1 MSYYLKCKKLDIET
15 GGTDVVLMNEK
26 EAELYGINP
35 GDKVSLIWSR
45 GKRLTVSVDLSEK
58 EVKHGEIGLF
68 EDIWKKRGIEED
80 DIAELILESRPLSIE
95 TLKKKM
101 LGKPASYE
109 EIYALIK
116 DIVDGRLGQIETTYY
131 AASGFVKQFSEQEL
145 YYVAKAMA
153 ETGEMF
159 NLGVKVADKH
169 SVGGLAGN
177 RITPIIVSIIASCGI
192 YIPKTS
198 SRAIT
203 SPAGTADTME
213 VLCPVSFS
221 ADEIKKIVRK
231 TRACLVWGGGLK
243 LAPADDKIIKVS
255 RPLAVES
262 YDKMIVSILA
272 KKVATGVDYLLI
284 DIPVGRSC
292 KVQKMK
298 DAVEIGEKF
307 IRLGKKFGMK
317 VRYIATL
324 AHEPLGRGIGPA
336 LEARDVLRVVQQHKF
351 RPLDL
356 ENKACKLAG
365 AILELKG
372 YCKAGNSFGIAKEQI
387 KNSQAWKKLN
397 QIIVAQGGKDTVNS
411 EEVMQEVERYEIH
424 AKRSG
429 KVCFVNNAAINEV
442 CMNLGAPVDKFAG
455 LHLHINYG
463 DRVNKGQKLYTAYA
477 SNKARMKLGVLAAAK
492 NEIFVIGN

>member
-1 MSYYLKCKKLDIET
+1 MSYYLKCKKLDITT
-15 GGTDVVLMNEK
+15 GGAEIILMNEK
-26 EAELYGINP
+26 EAELYGVNP
-35 GDKVSLIWSR
+35 GDKVSLIWSK
-45 GKRLTVSVDLSEK
+45 GKKLTATVDMSEK
-58 EVKHGEIGLF
+58 EVKHGEVGLF
-68 EDIWKKRGIEED
+68 EDIWKKHNIEED
-80 DIAELILESRPLSIE
+80 DIAEVILESRPLSIE

-101 LGKPASYE
+101 LGKPAAYE

-131 AASGFVKQFSEQEL
+131 AASGFVKEFSEEEL
-145 YYVAKAMA
+145 YFVAKAMA

-177 RITPIIVSIIASCGI
+177 RITPIIVSIVASCDI

-213 VLCPVSFS
+213 VLCPVSFPIE
-221 ADEIKKIVRK
+221 EIKKIVRK

-255 RPLAVES
+255 RPLAIES

-284 DIPVGRSC
+284 DIPVGRGC
-292 KVQKMK
+292 KVSKMK
-298 DAVEIGEKF
+298 QAVEIGEKF
-307 IRLGKKFGMK
+307 IRLGKRFGMK
-317 VRYIATL
+317 VKYVATL
-324 AHEPLGRGIGPA
+324 AREPLGRGIGPA
-336 LEARDVLRVVQQHKF
+336 LEARDVLRVLQQHKF

-365 AILELKG
+365 DILELKG
-372 YCKAGNSFGIAKEQI
+372 HCKEGKGFGIAKGQI
-387 KNSQAWKKLN
+387 KNNEAWKKMN
-397 QIIVAQGGKDTVNS
+397 QIIIAQGGKKDINS

-424 AKRSG
+424 AKKNGRI
-429 KVCFVNNAAINEV
+429 KFVNNRAINEV
-442 CMNLGAPVDKFAG
+442 CMNLGAPVDKYAG
-455 LHLHINYG
+455 LHLHVRFK
-463 DRVNKGQKLYTAYA
+463 DKVNKGQKLFTMYA
-477 SNKARMKLGVLAAAK
+477 SSKERLKLGILAAGK
-492 NEIFVIGN
+492 NEIFEIN